1 MNSKPA
7 HISLGLAT
15 SYGYYVLRVP
25 TRFQEQTH
33 VVRSAFLL
41 MRCSLQCLLKSTD
54 VVAPPPFIVCIRKQR
69 LHNSPKAAHLLLGP
83 DRI

>member
-15 SYGYYVLRVP
+15 SYDYYVLRLP

-41 MRCSLQCLLKSTD
+41 VRCSLQSLLKSTD
-54 VVAPPPFIVCIRKQR
+54 MVTPAPFHFVHQEAKVT
-69 LHNSPKAAHLLLGP
+69 
-83 DRI
+83 